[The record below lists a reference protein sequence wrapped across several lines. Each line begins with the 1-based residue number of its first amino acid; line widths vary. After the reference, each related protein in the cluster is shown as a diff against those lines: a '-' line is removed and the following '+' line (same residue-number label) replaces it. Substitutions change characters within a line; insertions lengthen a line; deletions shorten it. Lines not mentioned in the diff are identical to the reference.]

1 MGNMAEETPRNLISA
16 TETLLVEKG
25 HAGVTLRD
33 ITDLAGANVA
43 AFAYHFGSKD
53 DLVAKVYADALAE
66 VTSVQRQAL
75 EALPTN
81 ATLRDVVVTWL
92 SPALDPESTTARQ
105 RNLWALIH
113 RGALEQAPGFAV
125 AATTLIDNDNPL
137 MSRLAALLPDV
148 PVVVLQLRH
157 DLVLGGVSAIFGRGL
172 QSSPGTSDVMPL
184 NPDVIVDWV
193 IGGLSAT
200 HGLRPDSIR

>member
-1 MGNMAEETPRNLISA
+1 MAEETPRNLITA
-16 TETLLVEKG
+16 TESLLVEKG

-43 AFAYHFGSKD
+43 AVAYHFGSKD

-66 VTSVQRQAL
+66 VTSVQRQAI
-75 EALPTN
+75 EALPID

-92 SPALDPESTTARQ
+92 SPALDPESTTPRQ

-148 PVVVLQLRH
+148 PVAVLQLRH
-157 DLVLGGVSAIFGRGL
+157 DLILGGVSAIFGRGL
-172 QSSPGTSDVMPL
+172 QSSPGESDGMPV
-184 NPDVIVDWV
+184 NPNVIVDWV
-193 IGGLSAT
+193 IGGLSAASST
-200 HGLRPDSIR
+200 N